1 MLNNKTRQVEFIAMN
16 INIGFWVNNNHS
28 GSYPAISLRFMI
40 KKGFNIILLMVII
53 LMAFFAC
60 QKIEEAK
67 IPPSL
72 SLNGS
77 SVIYL
82 KQGCEFVD
90 PGVSVIDDKDLGNEI
105 IITVDPETLPD
116 TAGTYYVKYTAEDSD
131 GNISY
136 AERKVIVLIRES
148 KEYEGTYLVKDS
160 VFSSQSSTFVDTTSF
175 TSIIDMKSAYPQWI
189 EIFNFNNFGPHFKAF
204 LTHDSAG
211 TINVSFQLHDT
222 AITGIGQNSCET
234 NSFTLDYS
242 VKTPADSTF
251 HRSIFILSGQK

>member
-1 MLNNKTRQVEFIAMN
+1 
-16 INIGFWVNNNHS
+16 
-28 GSYPAISLRFMI
+28 MI
-40 KKGFNIILLMVII
+40 KKRFNIILLAVII

-82 KQGCEFVD
+82 KQGCEFDD
-90 PGVSVIDDKDLGNEI
+90 PGVSVFDDKDLGNEI

-116 TAGTYYVKYTAEDSD
+116 TAGTYYIKYTAEDSD
-131 GNISY
+131 GNFSY

-148 KEYEGTYLVKDS
+148 IEYEGTYVVKDTI
-160 VFSSQSSTFVDTTSF
+160 FSTQSSTVADTTVSF
-175 TSIIDMKSAYPQWI
+175 TSTIDMKSAYPQWI
-189 EIFNFNNFGPHFKAF
+189 EILNFNNFGPHFRAF

-211 TINVSFQLHDT
+211 TINVNFQLHDT
-222 AITGIGQNSCET
+222 VITGIGHNSCDT
-234 NSFTLDYS
+234 SNFTLHYS
-242 VKTPADSTF
+242 VKTPADSSF
-251 HRSIFILSGQK
+251 HRSTFILSGQK

>member
-1 MLNNKTRQVEFIAMN
+1 
-16 INIGFWVNNNHS
+16 
-28 GSYPAISLRFMI
+28 MI
-40 KKGFNIILLMVII
+40 KKGFNIILLTVIV

-72 SLNGS
+72 SLIGS

-82 KQGCEFVD
+82 KQGCEFDD
-90 PGVSVIDDKDLGNEI
+90 PGVSVTDDKDSDSAINLTIE
-105 IITVDPETLPD
+105 PKTLPD
-116 TAGTYYVKYTAEDSD
+116 TAGTFYVKYIAEDSD

-148 KEYEGTYLVKDS
+148 LEYEGTYVVKDS
-160 VFSSQSSTFVDTTSF
+160 IFSSQSSTFVDTTSF

-189 EIFNFNNFGPHFKAF
+189 EILNFNNFGPGFYAY
-204 LTHDSAG
+204 LYHDSAG

-222 AITGIGQNSCET
+222 VIMGSGRNFCDTSG
-234 NSFTLDYS
+234 FTLQYS

-251 HRSIFILSGQK
+251 HRSTFILSGKK

>member
-1 MLNNKTRQVEFIAMN
+1 
-16 INIGFWVNNNHS
+16 
-28 GSYPAISLRFMI
+28 MI
-40 KKGFNIILLMVII
+40 KKGFNIILLAVIV

-72 SLNGS
+72 SLIGS

-82 KQGCEFVD
+82 KQGCPFND
-90 PGVSVIDDKDLGNEI
+90 PSVSVIDDKDTGNVI
-105 IITVDPETLPD
+105 ILTVEPETLPD
-116 TAGTYYVKYTAEDSD
+116 TAGTYYVNYTAEDSD

-148 KEYEGTYLVKDS
+148 IEYEGTYLVKDS
-160 VFSSQSSTFVDTTSF
+160 IFSSQSSTFVDTTSF
-175 TSIIDMKSAYPQWI
+175 ISTIDMKSAYPQWI
-189 EIFNFNNFGPHFKAF
+189 EILNFNNFGPHFKTF

-222 AITGIGQNSCET
+222 LIMGSGRNFCDS
-234 NSFTLDYS
+234 SGFTLQYS

-251 HRSIFILSGQK
+251 HRSTFILSGQK

>member
-1 MLNNKTRQVEFIAMN
+1 
-16 INIGFWVNNNHS
+16 
-28 GSYPAISLRFMI
+28 MI
-40 KKGFNIILLMVII
+40 KKGFNIILLTVIV

-72 SLNGS
+72 SLIGS

-82 KQGCEFVD
+82 KQGCEFDD
-90 PGVSVIDDKDLGNEI
+90 PGVSVTDDKDSDSAINLTIE
-105 IITVDPETLPD
+105 PKTLPD
-116 TAGTYYVKYTAEDSD
+116 TAGTFYVKYIAEDSD

-148 KEYEGTYLVKDS
+148 LEYEGTYVVKDS
-160 VFSSQSSTFVDTTSF
+160 IFSSQSSTFVDTTSF

-189 EIFNFNNFGPHFKAF
+189 EILNFNNFGPHFKTF
-204 LTHDSAG
+204 LAHDSAG

-222 AITGIGQNSCET
+222 VIMGSGRNFCDTSG
-234 NSFTLDYS
+234 FTLQYS
-242 VKTPADSTF
+242 VKTPADSSF
-251 HRSIFILSGQK
+251 HRSIFYLSGQK